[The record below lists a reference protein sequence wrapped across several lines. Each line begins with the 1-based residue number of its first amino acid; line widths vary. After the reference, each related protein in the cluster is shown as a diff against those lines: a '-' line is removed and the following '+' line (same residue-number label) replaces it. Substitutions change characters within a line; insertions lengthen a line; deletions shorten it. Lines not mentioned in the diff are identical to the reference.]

1 MKNRISDE
9 IKKVFYRIEKKVF
22 FIIHTKELPK
32 WTVYIALR
40 LFGYNKFKS
49 NQVYANQSE
58 FWKISKLRNVNIL
71 RSNVIVSSSNEIV
84 IQEEFPP
91 INSEDTKIVLISGE
105 YYLKNAKKN
114 ERTKLQIGYYASSRK
129 QEIFYHGIN
138 WVLTKIIELGFFES
152 NSYPKKILLIEAS
165 LHWRIK
171 EFLIYCVESG
181 ISKWDIF
188 QIEEGKSIILEE
200 INFVTTLQRA
210 LPENAFI
217 ASHHLEI
224 IEKITKKENENL
236 PKIEK
241 IFLIR
246 NRDARSQN
254 FRKLINSHEIE
265 ELVFNEGFSLIDL
278 GEYTLIDQIKII
290 SNARILIGYHGG
302 NFTLNPFAAKNN
314 PKIIEIFCGLI
325 SDCFE
330 IQTKNLGL
338 EYQSFFAE
346 KTSGGFF
353 LDPLKIS
360 QLLKKLKI

>member
-1 MKNRISDE
+1 M
-9 IKKVFYRIEKKVF
+9 
-22 FIIHTKELPK
+22 
-32 WTVYIALR
+32 
-40 LFGYNKFKS
+40 
-49 NQVYANQSE
+49 
-58 FWKISKLRNVNIL
+58 
-71 RSNVIVSSSNEIV
+71 
-84 IQEEFPP
+84 
-91 INSEDTKIVLISGE
+91 
-105 YYLKNAKKN
+105 
-114 ERTKLQIGYYASSRK
+114 
-129 QEIFYHGIN
+129 
-138 WVLTKIIELGFFES
+138 
-152 NSYPKKILLIEAS
+152 
-165 LHWRIK
+165 
-171 EFLIYCVESG
+171 
-181 ISKWDIF
+181 
-188 QIEEGKSIILEE
+188 
-200 INFVTTLQRA
+200 
-210 LPENAFI
+210 
-217 ASHHLEI
+217 
-224 IEKITKKENENL
+224 
-236 PKIEK
+236 
-241 IFLIR
+241 IR

-302 NFTLNPFAAKNN
+302 NFTLIPFAAKNN